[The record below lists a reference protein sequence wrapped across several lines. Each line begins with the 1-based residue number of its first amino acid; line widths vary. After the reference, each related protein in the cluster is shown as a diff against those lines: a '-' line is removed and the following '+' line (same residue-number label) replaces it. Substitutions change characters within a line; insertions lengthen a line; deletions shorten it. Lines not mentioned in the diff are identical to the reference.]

1 MEQHP
6 ILLAGLTGFVI
17 AALFSSIPVGPINLT
32 ILNEGACRGFRWAMM
47 IGLGASTMEVIYCA
61 VAFTG
66 FSTLF
71 NDLLVKALMQM
82 FSFLFLL
89 FIGYKFLSA
98 QTVHVPTKLDAAS
111 RKIEARLGS
120 KLHPR
125 PAYMT
130 GFVRVMG
137 NLGVLL
143 TWIVLTGNFLA
154 HDWVRNTFE
163 AKAAC
168 VVGVALGT
176 NSWFLAFSYAVSRSH
191 GKFSEA
197 TLLRLQHLSGICLIT
212 VGLFD
217 GAHIVWQLAR
227 HKL

>member
-1 MEQHP
+1 MEQYP
-6 ILLAGLTGFVI
+6 ILLAGLTGYVI
-17 AALFSSIPVGPINLT
+17 AVMFSSIPVGPINLT

-47 IGLGASTMEVIYCA
+47 IGLGAATMEVIYCA
-61 VAFTG
+61 LSFTG

-71 NDLLVKALMQM
+71 NDHLVKAMMQM

-89 FIGYKFLSA
+89 FIGMKFLNA
-98 QTVHVPTKLDAAS
+98 QTVNVPTKLDSAS
-111 RKIEARLGS
+111 RKIEAQLGK
-120 KLHPR
+120 KLHPHS
-125 PAYMT
+125 AFMT

-137 NLGVLL
+137 NLGVLV
-143 TWIVLTGNFLA
+143 TWLVLTGNFMA
-154 HDWVRNTFE
+154 HDWVADTFM

-168 VVGVALGT
+168 VMGVALGT
-176 NSWFLAFSYAVSRSH
+176 TTWFFVFSYGVSRGH

-197 TLLRLQHLSGICLIT
+197 TLLRLQHISGICLIT

-227 HKL
+227 HRL